1 MASKP
6 PQKKEAK
13 QPSRIRR
20 PRSYVRSARAVA
32 VVSTKPA
39 ASVLEASTDLERKEE
54 SVVTAT
60 HADAIG
66 KVACILY
73 FDFKIIID
81 DKFSL

>member
-1 MASKP
+1 MAVEAPKT
-6 PQKKEAK
+6 KEAK

-20 PRSYVRSARAVA
+20 PRSYVRPARAVA
-32 VVSTKPA
+32 VVSTEPA
-39 ASVLEASTDLERKEE
+39 ASVLEASTDLECKED
-54 SVVTAT
+54 SIVTAT

-81 DKFSL
+81 DKFSI